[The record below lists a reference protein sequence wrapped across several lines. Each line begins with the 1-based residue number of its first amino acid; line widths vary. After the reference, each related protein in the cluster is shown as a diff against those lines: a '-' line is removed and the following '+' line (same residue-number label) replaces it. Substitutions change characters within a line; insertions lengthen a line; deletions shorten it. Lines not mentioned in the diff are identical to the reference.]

1 MGDHDI
7 CEKKTDDD
15 EVSLVKK
22 NTKKYEFMT
31 CLKIKFW
38 GMTIWFRT
46 LLSLKKQIIMPLNEQ

>member
-31 CLKIKFW
+31 C
-38 GMTIWFRT
+38 
-46 LLSLKKQIIMPLNEQ
+46 